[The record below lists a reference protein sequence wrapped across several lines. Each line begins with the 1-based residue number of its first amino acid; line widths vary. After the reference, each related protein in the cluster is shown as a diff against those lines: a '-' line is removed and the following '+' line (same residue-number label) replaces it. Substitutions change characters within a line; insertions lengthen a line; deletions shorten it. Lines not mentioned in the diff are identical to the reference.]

1 MQRFDGVAIS
11 CARSSTVPYVDQME
25 EPTPTRVNYK
35 LGICAMAPESVRL
48 TMENA
53 DFRRVVK
60 KEVKHIFHGRQILF
74 LLSLSISFLHLFRVD
89 FS

>member
-1 MQRFDGVAIS
+1 MDIKRFDGVAIS

-60 KEVKHIFHGRQILF
+60 KEILRT
-74 LLSLSISFLHLFRVD
+74 SSSTMYPSAPESH
-89 FS
+89 